1 MGSGDP
7 LHPFF
12 LTELMMKYYALV
24 DCNNFY
30 VSCERIF
37 NPQLE
42 KRPVVVLSN
51 NDGCV
56 VSRSAE
62 AKALNIAMAVPLFQL
77 TPAQRKA
84 VTIFSS
90 NYPLYGDISN
100 RVMSILSL
108 ERASLEVYS
117 IDEAF
122 MLFESN
128 NEELLFSQL
137 LVLQKKIKKWVGVPV
152 TIGLAPTRTLAKLA
166 CYQAKKKNMPVLS
179 LCSPPLIS
187 SFLAETKVGEIWG
200 IGRKSVE
207 KLMVNGIRT
216 AKDLSLADDLL
227 VQRLLGV
234 IGKRKKLELNAID
247 ALEQDD
253 LDGKKES
260 ISSSKSFSHGISKIE
275 DLDSA
280 IISYATRCG
289 EKLRRQESL
298 CHFIT
303 VFVTTGNFSE
313 ATYYSNSM
321 SVSLDEAS
329 DSLRVIIAKSI
340 ELTHQLFR
348 QGTIFKKAGVI
359 LSGIVDKHLSQPDLF
374 SVAKEK
380 EADDKLMEVMDKI
393 KGRMGRDSLQFGVT
407 KEKGP
412 WKSQANYSSPQF
424 TTNWH
429 DILKVKA

>member
-166 CYQAKKKNMPVLS
+166 CYQAKKKNMQVLS

-207 KLMVNGIRT
+207 KLMINGIRT

-253 LDGKKES
+253 L
-260 ISSSKSFSHGISKIE
+260 
-275 DLDSA
+275 L
-280 IISYATRCG
+280 
-289 EKLRRQESL
+289 L
-298 CHFIT
+298 
-303 VFVTTGNFSE
+303 
-313 ATYYSNSM
+313 
-321 SVSLDEAS
+321 
-329 DSLRVIIAKSI
+329 
-340 ELTHQLFR
+340 
-348 QGTIFKKAGVI
+348 
-359 LSGIVDKHLSQPDLF
+359 
-374 SVAKEK
+374 
-380 EADDKLMEVMDKI
+380 
-393 KGRMGRDSLQFGVT
+393 
-407 KEKGP
+407 
-412 WKSQANYSSPQF
+412 
-424 TTNWH
+424 
-429 DILKVKA
+429 